1 MTALGCVRISQRQ
14 LQVERVAQSSHRAK
28 DPEQLAVQRLPAPS
42 TFGPY
47 VGEPG
52 VGKDGVVSM
61 RRSVPL
67 HVHIAGLRLRLLVE
81 VAQALGM
88 SVQMELY
95 LHLHGITAGA
105 LAAASVVLF
114 AVLITSLA
122 GDLDAA

>member
-1 MTALGCVRISQRQ
+1 MMALGCVRICQRR
-14 LQVERVAQSSHRAK
+14 LQVEHVAYSSHRAK
-28 DPEQLAVQRLPAPS
+28 DPEQLAVQRLPAPR

-52 VGKDGVVSM
+52 VGKDGVVGI
-61 RRSVPL
+61 RRLVPL
-67 HVHIAGLRLRLLVE
+67 HVHTAGLCLRLLVE
-81 VAQALGM
+81 VARVLCM
-88 SVQMELY
+88 SVQTELY